1 MQIHPKDRRKLVD
14 AALGNIPCDLLIR
27 NVRLFNVFTWEIY
40 EAEVGIVDGFIAC
53 VSADPDGN
61 GDAFPI
67 RAERTY
73 DGRGGVL
80 IPGFIDAHLHIESSM
95 LTPYHMAEAVLPCG
109 TTTLITDPH
118 EVANVGGVEAV
129 EYMLTAG
136 EGLPMRQYVLVP
148 SSVPAVPELEN
159 AGASFGREEIEHLLK
174 HDRVLGL
181 AELMDYP
188 GILSGSRRMR
198 EILDACEKRE
208 GFMQGHAPYL
218 AGRDLNAYIAAG
230 PRSDHETRT
239 AREARDKMRLGVT
252 LDARESSMSLNIGT
266 IIPAVK
272 DFPNRNL
279 TTLTLCTDDREP
291 EDILRDGHMNHSVAR
306 AVESGLAPEQAIVC
320 ATLNAAREV
329 GITNLG
335 AVAPGYAADLQIVA
349 DLSRPQPSAVFS
361 SGLLVAE
368 NGKMAVSIPVR
379 EYPQEKKNT
388 VVLEMPTEADLK
400 IPAQGREMRVRIVDY
415 KRRDSSGTTFSVET
429 LPVVDGFLSLGGDE
443 DLKFAAV
450 LNRHGKGT
458 KFVGVVRGFGSKR
471 GAYGATVSHDSHNL
485 VVVYDNPADALA
497 VIRELRACGGGK
509 CCALEGKVIGKIEL
523 PVYGLISKLAAA
535 DLAKEILAMKGIL
548 RERLGLDVLNP
559 VMRIVSLALPVIP
572 EAKFSDIGLVDVVQ
586 QKIVSLEVND

>member
-14 AALGNIPCDLLIR
+14 AALGKIPCDLVIR
-27 NVRLFNVFTWEIY
+27 NVRLFNVFTWETY

-53 VSADPDGN
+53 VSADPDKN
-61 GDAFPI
+61 GGAFSI
-67 RAERTY
+67 AANKEY
-73 DGRGGVL
+73 DGRGGIL

-95 LTPYHMAEAVLPCG
+95 LTPYNMASAVLPCG
-109 TTTLITDPH
+109 TTTLVTDPH

-129 EYMLTAG
+129 EYMLEAS
-136 EGLPMRQYVLVP
+136 ENLPMRQFVLVP

-159 AGASFGREEIEHLLK
+159 AGASFGREEVEKLLSR
-174 HDRVLGL
+174 DRVLGL

-198 EILDACEKRE
+198 EILDACERCE
-208 GFMQGHAPYL
+208 GFMQGHAPFL

-239 AREARDKMRLGVT
+239 AREARDKLRLGMVV
-252 LDARESSMSLNIGT
+252 DARESSMSLNIGT

-272 DFPNRNL
+272 DFRSL
-279 TTLTLCTDDREP
+279 TNLTLCTDDREP
-291 EDILRDGHMNHSVAR
+291 EDILRAGHMNNSVTR
-306 AVESGLAPEQAIVC
+306 AVESGLSPEQAITC
-320 ATLNAAREV
+320 ATLNAAREI

-335 AVAPGYAADLQIVA
+335 AIAPGFVADLQIVS
-349 DLSRPQPSAVFS
+349 DLARPKPSVVFS
-361 SGLLVAE
+361 NGVPVAE
-368 NGKMAVSIPVR
+368 NGRMTVSIPVR
-379 EYPQEKKNT
+379 EYPQEKRNT
-388 VVLEMPTEADLK
+388 VILDMPTEADLK
-400 IPAQGREMRVRIVDY
+400 IPARGQEMRVRIVDY
-415 KRRDSSGTTFSVET
+415 KRRDSSGTTFSIET

-485 VVVYDNPADALA
+485 VVVYDNPADALV
-497 VIRELRACGGGK
+497 VIRELMACGGGK
-509 CCALEGKVIGKIEL
+509 VAVLNGSVIGKLEL
-523 PVYGLISKLAAA
+523 PVYGLISKLSAS
-535 DLAKEILAMKGIL
+535 DLAAEILKMKGIL
-548 RERLGLDVLNP
+548 REQLGLDVLNP

-572 EAKFSDIGLVDVVQ
+572 EAKFSDIGLVDVLA
-586 QKIVSLEVND
+586 QKIVPLEA